1 MSARPPLAIAAL
13 ALGLAAAGC
22 GGGGKGA
29 GTGASDRLDPTAP
42 RFGPAPRYR
51 PPALSAATAA
61 GRPLPGL
68 PCLRSPGARFGAHVE
83 IFVDGLDVVVPAGI
97 GVAAPHRRD
106 GAYVL
111 GGRCSYPLRTSDP
124 SGVVEVRAGR
134 RLTLG
139 DLFAVWGQPL
149 SRRRLLSFAAPGDG
163 VRAFLDGRRWR
174 GDPRA
179 IPLRRHASVVLEVG
193 RHVTRRPT
201 YLFPRGL

>member
-1 MSARPPLAIAAL
+1 MARVLFVCLHNAGRSQMSQALFERAADGRHEARS
-13 ALGLAAAGC
+13 
-22 GGGGKGA
+22 A
-29 GTGASDRLDPTAP
+29 GTGAPDRLDPTAP

-68 PCLRSPGARFGAHVE
+68 PCLRSLGARFGAHVE
-83 IFVDGLDVVVPAGI
+83 IFVGGLDVVVPAGI

-149 SRRRLLSFAAPGDG
+149 SRR
-163 VRAFLDGRRWR
+163 
-174 GDPRA
+174 
-179 IPLRRHASVVLEVG
+179 
-193 RHVTRRPT
+193 
-201 YLFPRGL
+201 